1 MKKEDKKVGQP
12 TPESW
17 ELTDEEKLS
26 YQSLYVLYLMVE
38 GKVVFP
44 NFLSGK
50 LKYTQRSIDFLE
62 SKKLIT
68 QSEKITEGKK
78 VLGVKVQKSDVD
90 WVYEPTKAAKEI
102 VEGYRRQYRD
112 FLSFYDVYGHV
123 DPEAGEFALSRYA
136 KILLKQSKKKV
147 WEDYKKHPRWMD
159 YRVPV
164 AVYKG
169 LDPREY
175 IFFSFMEEGRYIPT
189 EEDTDHQWAENLF
202 LEEIWEELYNVLH
215 SAPKWEAQ
223 GDDETPAAEIM
234 ENIINAGAE
243 VLRKQQKKLKKYIKK
258 QDDIIKEIDG
268 HNFADGEHQSDYDDY
283 YDDPVYYQG
292 TYHYT
297 PLSDPLFWGAAILFL

>member
-1 MKKEDKKVGQP
+1 MKKEDNKVGQP
-12 TPESW
+12 TPENW

-50 LKYTQRSIDFLE
+50 LKYTQSAIDFLE

-78 VLGVKVQKSDVD
+78 VLGVKVKKSEVD
-90 WVYEPTKAAKEI
+90 WVYEPTKKAKEI

-112 FLSFYDVYGHV
+112 FLSFYDVYAHV
-123 DPEAGEFALSRYA
+123 DPEAGEFALSKYA
-136 KILLKQSKKKV
+136 KILLKNGEKDR
-147 WEDYKKHPRWMD
+147 WETYKKHPRWVD

-175 IFFSFMEEGRYIPT
+175 VFFSFMEEGRYVPT

-202 LEEIWEELYNVLH
+202 LEEIWEEIYGVLN
-215 SAPKWEAQ
+215 SAPKWEEQ
-223 GDDETPAAEIM
+223 GDEETPSAEIM
-234 ENIINAGAE
+234 ENIITAGAE
-243 VLRKQQKKLKKYIKK
+243 VLRKQQKKLKKYIKEK
-258 QDDIIKEIDG
+258 DDIIKGIDG
-268 HNFADGEHQSDYDDY
+268 RTFADGEHQSDYDDY

-292 TYHYT
+292 THHYT
-297 PLSDPLFWGAAILFL
+297 PLSDPLFWAGVIIFL